1 MALLKQQ
8 QQQQQQ
14 QQQAAR
20 VNSPTV
26 PINIAAQQQQ
36 QAAASQLMKRPMT
49 MHEDPAYTASQ
60 LFSQQPAPSGDP
72 HEHSTNAPSQQTA
85 NTDNMDTN

>member
-1 MALLKQQ
+1 MVVALLK
-8 QQQQQQ
+8 QQQ

-26 PINIAAQQQQ
+26 PINIAATQQQQ
-36 QAAASQLMKRPMT
+36 QQQAASQLMKRPLA

-60 LFSQQPAPSGDP
+60 LFAQQQPAPSGDP
-72 HEHSTNAPSQQTA
+72 HEHSTNAPSQQTT

>member
-14 QQQAAR
+14 AAAAAR
-20 VNSPTV
+20 VSSSTV
-26 PINIAAQQQQ
+26 PINVATQQQQ
-36 QAAASQLMKRPMT
+36 QQAASQLMKRPMA

-60 LFSQQPAPSGDP
+60 LFGQQSSSGTDP
-72 HEHSTNAPSQQTA
+72 HEHSASAQQA
-85 NTDNMDTN
+85 NTDNMETN